1 MAAMGQ
7 QLTAIPA
14 TWAPRLPDAHSL
26 ARINPHYH
34 GLPGA
39 GSRNRHILQSS
50 HTRAAHGR
58 QARRTRLAPAG
69 GGQTPAALDVARAG
83 PVTIS
88 TRHSGGRGHYMGTPS
103 RITGRR
109 LTAAPS

>member
-39 GSRNRHILQSS
+39 GSRNRHICNP
-50 HTRAAHGR
+50 AAHA
-58 QARRTRLAPAG
+58 QHTADRLGAPG
-69 GGQTPAALDVARAG
+69 WPR
-83 PVTIS
+83 P
-88 TRHSGGRGHYMGTPS
+88 
-103 RITGRR
+103 
-109 LTAAPS
+109 